1 RSGAAASFPQRVREV
16 SLPDTLKEQIAP
28 LFDILALNTKIADA
42 DHAVAEHAG
51 TDLRTR
57 RLQTFPGVGPVTA
70 AAFVSTLDTHER
82 FEKASQVRAFLGL
95 VPKEYSSGES
105 THRGRI
111 TKAGN
116 SRLRALLVEVAWSVL
131 RARSQAAARLRGWGT
146 RVAARRGKRIAA
158 VAFALGVAG
167 VFFAE
172 WGGGPGLA
180 AGALGGRR

>member
-1 RSGAAASFPQRVREV
+1 ARLGSYRAAHRCSPKSRQLRSVLIVRHALVKTRRRYISVIRTLLRQEGLRVRSGAAASFPQRVREV

-105 THRGRI
+105 THRG
-111 TKAGN
+111 
-116 SRLRALLVEVAWSVL
+116 
-131 RARSQAAARLRGWGT
+131 
-146 RVAARRGKRIAA
+146 
-158 VAFALGVAG
+158 
-167 VFFAE
+167 
-172 WGGGPGLA
+172 
-180 AGALGGRR
+180 